1 MYLDVPSNNNWRYI
15 LNNNAVSIFV
25 AIKYL
30 LTEMNSV
37 LTEYNKSTL
46 AMSFL
51 LNNNYIIYRYVI
63 YRLKPLKYE
72 ISFRRV
78 IIS

>member
-1 MYLDVPSNNNWRYI
+1 MY
-15 LNNNAVSIFV
+15 NNAVSIFV

-37 LTEYNKSTL
+37 LTEYNKLTL
-46 AMSFL
+46 TMFFL
-51 LNNNYIIYRYVI
+51 VNNKYIIYRYVI